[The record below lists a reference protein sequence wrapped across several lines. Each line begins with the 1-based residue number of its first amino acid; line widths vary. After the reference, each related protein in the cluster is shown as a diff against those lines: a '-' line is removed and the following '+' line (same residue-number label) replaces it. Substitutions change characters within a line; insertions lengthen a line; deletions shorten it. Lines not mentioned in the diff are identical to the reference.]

1 MYELTKKQIINKLK
15 MKKITPYLLK
25 KNIKRRQLY
34 SVLKEKLLILLI
46 IQEILLKDESYF
58 SNVPYDI
65 QTNIL
70 KYI

>member
-1 MYELTKKQIINKLK
+1 MNEITKKQIINKLK
-15 MKKITPYLLK
+15 MKKIRPYLLK
-25 KNIKRRQLY
+25 KNIKKRQLY

-58 SNVPYDI
+58 SNLPFDT
-65 QTNIL
+65 QLHIL

>member
-1 MYELTKKQIINKLK
+1 MNELTKKQIINKLK

-46 IQEILLKDESYF
+46 IQEILLNERSYF
-58 SNVPYDI
+58 SKLPFDT
-65 QTNIL
+65 QLDIL
-70 KYI
+70 KYF

>member
-34 SVLKEKLLILLI
+34 SVLKEKLLIMLPNKLIKLKSLLI
-46 IQEILLKDESYF
+46 TKQ
-58 SNVPYDI
+58 
-65 QTNIL
+65 
-70 KYI
+70 